1 MDGNE
6 WMGMGQKVIGGWCLP
21 AQYDHDEIV
30 EQVLPLEAIEIVPLQ
45 HLLLVVVLLAMFHEY
60 YSNEFLVD
68 FFSPKQLL
76 HLDHVVLSL

>member
-1 MDGNE
+1 
-6 WMGMGQKVIGGWCLP
+6 MGMGQKVIGGWCLP

-68 FFSPKQLL
+68 FFWQKQLL